1 MQDST
6 RRQRGPVRRAGIV
19 AAFVGL
25 AAGGAVAAPPQDM
38 GEAARDFVAAEG
50 YCRVESGEI
59 PDLLRERLPPEQR
72 ESVRPFERAGPW
84 TVPILLLEG
93 HEGPAEP
100 ARYRMQAGFEW
111 MEGSPPGRMRDLHFV
126 QIDRFE
132 PSDEDAGDGNDG
144 GAWDGVSW
152 RMVMSP
158 IQGFPGHVVAAS
170 RRSLDASAIE
180 QARCLEQACTDPEPL
195 GDRVTQWRDNGEGLW
210 DFVPP
215 SLSSSPEGAPAP
227 AFLLGSLLDTRPGQ
241 LEARES
247 VGFAEPFAEAVVE
260 VGLEEPGSVDILL
273 RDGDLMDHELE
284 AIWQRLSVGPDAQI
298 RTAWAVDRRPPPPW
312 LEEGDAPDAA
322 PDAAPDDP
330 DDAGKDARDAE
341 YGKGGQPAGALQG
354 SWRAALVEGDV
365 PLAYFSV
372 FHGRGET
379 RAQGDF
385 LMGNARGPGLDG
397 ASGDLDS
404 VALAADGERVEL
416 VWNPTPDQQE
426 SYHLELERLD
436 ADTWEG
442 RFHAARYPHE
452 HAVRMTRRVD

>member
-6 RRQRGPVRRAGIV
+6 RRQRGPVRHAGIV

-25 AAGGAVAAPPQDM
+25 AAGGAVAGPPQDM
-38 GEAARDFVAAEG
+38 GEAATDFVEAEG
-50 YCRVESGEI
+50 YQRFASEEVPE
-59 PDLLRERLPPEQR
+59 LLRERLPPEQR
-72 ESVRPFERAGPW
+72 ESVRPLERAGPW
-84 TVPILLLEG
+84 TVPVLLLEG

-452 HAVRMTRRVD
+452 HEVRMTRRGD

>member
-1 MQDST
+1 M
-6 RRQRGPVRRAGIV
+6 AG
-19 AAFVGL
+19 
-25 AAGGAVAAPPQDM
+25 PPQDM
-38 GEAARDFVAAEG
+38 GEAATDFVEAEG
-50 YCRVESGEI
+50 YQRFASEEVPE
-59 PDLLRERLPPEQR
+59 LLRERLPPEQR

-195 GDRVTQWRDNGEGLW
+195 GDRVTQWRDNGEELW

-215 SLSSSPEGAPAP
+215 SLPSTPEGGPDP
-227 AFLLGSLLDTRPGQ
+227 AFLLGSLLETRPGQ

-260 VGLEEPGSVDILL
+260 VGLEEPGGVEVLL

-284 AIWQRLSVGPDAQI
+284 AIWQRLSVGPDAQV

-312 LEEGDAPDAA
+312 LEEDDA

-330 DDAGKDARDAE
+330 NDAGKDGRDAE
-341 YGKGGQPAGALQG
+341 HGKGGQPAGALQG

-365 PLAYFSV
+365 PLAYFSL

-404 VALAADGERVEL
+404 VELAADGDRVEL

-452 HAVRMTRRVD
+452 HAVRMTRRGD